1 MALTRLALRL
11 ATIESL
17 CPEAT
22 IAAGPYPTLAGKL
35 IFDSLFDPIDD
46 LQKDYQQPIVVVY
59 TEDDDADSKAAGG
72 GPPFLSTVDLCF
84 ELSVVVSTRPGQDD
98 DYEAFY
104 PVADGELDATLDLL
118 EAQALFALFNAP
130 SGKIWRDLTARRVLS
145 IQSLPHHSGEERIR
159 LARRTVRLK
168 TVVQEDV
175 YDPAL
180 TATPEGLDRLPQP
193 LQKVVKALV
202 AGGYGAKLGAG
213 IAPAAPLM
221 PLAAAPLK
229 TVTLNQVTRA
239 PDSSIAVDG
248 DDAPIIDTPN
258 AATDL
263 DS

>member
-22 IAAGPYPTLAGKL
+22 IVTGPYPTLAGKL

-72 GPPFLSTVDLCF
+72 GPPFLSIVDLCF
-84 ELSVVVSTRPGQDD
+84 ELSVVVSSRPDQGA

-118 EAQALFALFNAP
+118 EAQVLFALFNAP
-130 SGKIWRDLTARRVLS
+130 TGKIWRDLTARRVLS
-145 IQSLPHHSGEERIR
+145 VKSLPHHSGEERIR
-159 LARRTVRLK
+159 LARRTLRLA

-180 TATPEGLDRLPQP
+180 IATPQGLDRLPQP
-193 LQKVVKALV
+193 LQTVVKALV
-202 AGGYGAKLGAG
+202 AGGYGAKLGVG
-213 IAPAAPLM
+213 IAPSAPLM
-221 PLAAAPLK
+221 PLATPLQ
-229 TVTLNQVTRA
+229 TVTLNQATLS
-239 PDSSIAVDG
+239 PDSAIAVDVN
-248 DDAPIIDTPN
+248 DDPIIDTPN
-258 AATDL
+258 AATNL